1 MTYTKQQ
8 AITLMNTWG
17 KDKRPFLFVIDYEM
31 NNIILSP
38 LDEVNK
44 DILYDFNGISNVK
57 SKNVEKGRLQ
67 KSPMPYSTYQIAFE
81 KAIDQLNYGNSF
93 LLNLTFP
100 TQIKTPLS
108 LEQIFHSAKAKYKL
122 CVKSDEDKSGF
133 VCFSPEIFIKT
144 KNGYVYSY
152 PMKGTIDAKL
162 PNAKEKILEDEKEL
176 AEHYTIVDLIRNDLS
191 IISENVEVT
200 KFRYV
205 DTIKTSNKELL
216 QVSSEIRGKLP
227 EDFTDHLGNHLFA
240 LLPAGSISGAPKK
253 KTVEIIAAIEGQ
265 KRGYYTGIT
274 GIFDGENIDAGVMI
288 RFIEKSGEDMFYRSG
303 CGITYMS
310 NCQTEYD
317 EMIDKVYLP
326 E

>member
-1 MTYTKQQ
+1 
-8 AITLMNTWG
+8 MNTWG

-31 NNIILSP
+31 NNIILRP
-38 LDEVNK
+38 LDEVNE
-44 DILYDFNGISNVK
+44 DVLYNFNGKSNTRPIEIK
-57 SKNVEKGRLQ
+57 KGELK
-67 KSPMPYSTYQIAFE
+67 KSPMPYSRYQIAFQ

-100 TQIKTPLS
+100 TKIETSLS

-122 CVKSDEDKSGF
+122 CVKSDGNENGF

-144 KNGYVYSY
+144 NQGYIYSY
-152 PMKGTIDAKL
+152 PMKGTIDATI
-162 PNAKEKILEDEKEL
+162 PNAKEKILADEKEM

-227 EDFTDHLGNHLFA
+227 EDFNERLGTLFFA

-253 KTVEIIAAIEGQ
+253 KTVEIIADIENQ

-288 RFIEKSGEDMFYRSG
+288 RFIEKQGKDMNYRSG

-317 EMIDKVYLP
+317 EMIDKVYFP